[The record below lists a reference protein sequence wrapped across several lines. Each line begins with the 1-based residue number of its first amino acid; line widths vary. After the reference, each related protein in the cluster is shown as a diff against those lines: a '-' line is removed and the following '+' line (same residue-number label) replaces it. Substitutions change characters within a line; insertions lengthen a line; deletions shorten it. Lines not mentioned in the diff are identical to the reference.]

1 METTMYRVTV
11 TDSSTSVT
19 ASVEVKVVGSY
30 CDDSEKVK
38 LCHIPPGNPDSKE
51 LHEICVSKNA
61 VSAHLAHGYWG
72 GGMLHRMAYWEQMS
86 RTTRDRDRHAH
97 LSREVDGTRN
107 KIHFTFITLHDIN
120 TSAILQSTHACLL
133 SSRFENPEKEENCIL
148 NIRRGSL
155 YCRQDNVIT

>member
-1 METTMYRVTV
+1 MYRVTV

-72 GGMLHRMAYWEQMS
+72 GECYIEWRTGS
-86 RTTRDRDRHAH
+86 RCPVQQETEIDTP
-97 LSREVDGTRN
+97 
-107 KIHFTFITLHDIN
+107 I
-120 TSAILQSTHACLL
+120 C
-133 SSRFENPEKEENCIL
+133 PEK
-148 NIRRGSL
+148 
-155 YCRQDNVIT
+155 